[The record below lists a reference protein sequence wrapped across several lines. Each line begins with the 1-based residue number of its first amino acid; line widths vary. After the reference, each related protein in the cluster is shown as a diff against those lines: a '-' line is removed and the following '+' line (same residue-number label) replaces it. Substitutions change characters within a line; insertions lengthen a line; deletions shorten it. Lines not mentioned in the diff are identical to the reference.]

1 MHAYY
6 HITWTQLLFGES
18 GFGLPSRISKTYDNM
33 MNINW
38 EPLRQIIQSH
48 QRFVISSHVRP
59 DADAIGSEIGLAK
72 VLEAFGKTAKIINTS
87 PTPANLLFLD
97 PSRQV
102 QQLGAAATPEDVLQ
116 AEVHF
121 VVDTS
126 SWTQLSDVGKVMRES
141 AARRVV
147 IDHHVSSDDLS
158 AVEFKD
164 TSSEAT
170 GSLIFQLSESL
181 GVTIPAD
188 AATALFAAIATDT
201 GWFRFAAVSSET
213 MRIAGRLIEQGAS
226 PPSIYRELY
235 EQGTLAK
242 MHLVGR
248 ALSRMQVDCDGELA
262 FTTIEW
268 NEFVDVG
275 AVPAD
280 TEDLVNE
287 CLKVAGTRGA
297 FIAIEQQNRQVKVSF
312 RSRTEGL
319 NVAAV
324 AEKFNGGG
332 HRLAAGATLP
342 GPFAT
347 AVSRA
352 LEVMKEAVLAR
363 ERRRI
368 DGGIRKRV
376 KGTWRSE

>member
-1 MHAYY
+1 M
-6 HITWTQLLFGES
+6 LES
-18 GFGLPSRISKTYDNM
+18 LGKS
-33 MNINW
+33 
-38 EPLRQIIQSH
+38 
-48 QRFVISSHVRP
+48 VR
-59 DADAIGSEIGLAK
+59 
-72 VLEAFGKTAKIINTS
+72 IINTS
-87 PTPANLLFLD
+87 PLPANLQFLD
-97 PSRQV
+97 PGHQV
-102 QQLGAAATPEDVLQ
+102 QQLGAAATPDDILQ
-116 AEVHF
+116 AEVHV

-141 AARRVV
+141 AAKRVV
-147 IDHHVSSDDLS
+147 IDHHVSADNLS

-164 TSSEAT
+164 TTSEAT

-181 GVTIPAD
+181 GVVIPAD

-201 GWFRFAAVSSET
+201 GWFRFAAVSNET

-226 PPSIYRELY
+226 PPAIYRELY

-262 FTTIEW
+262 YTTIEW
-268 NEFVDVG
+268 NEFVEVG

-287 CLKVAGTRGA
+287 CLKVAGTKGA
-297 FIAIEQQNRQVKVSF
+297 FIAIEQQNRQVKFSF
-312 RSRTEGL
+312 RSRMEGL

-324 AEKFNGGG
+324 AEKFGGGG

-342 GPFAT
+342 GPFAA
-347 AVSRA
+347 AVTKA
-352 LEVMKEAVLAR
+352 HAVMKDAVLAAR
-363 ERRRI
+363 TATAATELPNSQTPVEST
-368 DGGIRKRV
+368 K
-376 KGTWRSE
+376 